1 MNLNESQLDVV
12 RTELTNGIIDKMS
25 EQQRRSYLHQVIY
38 NKYAT
43 MNVDDL
49 RMAVIKD
56 LGHEV
61 MSAMDTAFRFEEWLH
76 QSS

>member
-1 MNLNESQLDVV
+1 MKLSDSQLDVV
-12 RTELTNGIIDKMS
+12 RTELTNGVIDKMT

-43 MNVDDL
+43 MDTDDL
-49 RMAVIKD
+49 RKAVISD

-61 MSAMDTAFRFEEWLH
+61 MQAMDTAFRFEDWLH
-76 QSS
+76 RPS